1 MSKETGHQG
10 PGGPPPLPP
19 RQMSGANLMSSEYF
33 EDDDLPPPSYE
44 SVAAESYG
52 NDSLTLSHNDPR
64 SSMGGLLCAEVALIP
79 SLADGSLRHRLIG
92 TVNFDVPF
100 LGMHPRV
107 VKVGLA
113 SIFSPAPPKS
123 PQDGD
128 NTPSVSNMQTT
139 GDYFDDKPSASTS
152 TPSIK
157 SPESSF
163 SPSQLDP
170 NYNPAFKNDVI
181 LPVRKGWEGAWYFLN
196 KHSGDLRTATKQLVK
211 SHLEFGGA
219 MADYSGLK
227 LRYTRIRGLEEQ
239 NERTRK
245 AVIGSSVA
253 PPRVRFVNYYTSSTG
268 RPKKP
273 KTPTSPEIVVE
284 TPPLTNNVGD
294 VDHKTTD
301 EDYEK
306 YSGEFSPRDDRLL
319 ETDDDIK
326 EFEAAESIGA
336 VSMDHLEPAPMSDI
350 GGDSSDIESWVDAT
364 ENMEIAPSSSKV
376 AEDATN
382 NALKPEQDLNVDT
395 APSEKSPEVLT
406 SGLEALPPVP
416 DLPAK
421 PEKPPFFADKE
432 TRKLAEKE
440 YDRVLTLY
448 FRAVKDREKALRD
461 REKLEKKRERRAIK
475 EGKKAEKEIIKSDKS
490 KEKDRKKSI
499 QRRETDHESSLVA
512 EQREAQKEWKDAM
525 EHSWNNDDSTIEP
538 LSERNSSMQ
547 STVLSTQST
556 RTPSN
561 EEQKPFKDRTF
572 CTLPPKDGSGN
583 RDPTW
588 VRVLMKDVDLVE
600 AHCGLFFPDPHD
612 DRYEKLIGDS
622 FFPQR
627 TSPLKGLPQNRSPP
641 PGDGFTSEE
650 LNTTMVQA
658 PQDHWIP
665 PADYDEYEIDSLV
678 PGPNRLKV
686 VGRIVNMFESSP
698 KAKLPAAAKGAV
710 HLVVKDA
717 TGAVTIRFAYTLI
730 PYGLQIGQLV
740 SVWAT
745 FVANGDRGIFPCAVA
760 PMYIRIFPEKDKN
773 CHIRLLDG
781 PEFIQACRKPL
792 DYQPTLMSLKD
803 LVQGGSEVTDAK
815 ILVIVRSVSTRKR
828 VAKKDGT
835 TADLVKVGVMD
846 DTSEAVLS
854 LWGVTSA
861 SPMDWQPSQ
870 TALLISSPGLNVS
883 HQVWLALTSNTFID
897 VNPSILEAERLR
909 AFAGNMIKRQHINPA
924 FPDEEYNLW
933 SSNKPDEHVL
943 YSLADV
949 DNRAREAPEDEF
961 EGYLSMIIMD
971 LNMSTLRQQN
981 MLMLYANMTMAKC
994 KHCDEQVGKL
1004 IDESGCIL
1012 SGKLLLSDHAWT
1024 RLLGRSA
1031 EEMVQSSASTLK
1043 SVEQRMLYT
1052 CLSDEALQAK
1062 NKDG

>member
-19 RQMSGANLMSSEYF
+19 RQMSGATLMSSEYL

-64 SSMGGLLCAEVALIP
+64 SRSTQSLLPSPSDEQGDRRKLLLVYIHGFMGNETSFQSFPAHVHSLVAALLAETHTVHTKIYPRYRSKKKIDFARDDFSRWLRPHEGPTTDVILLGHSMGGLLCAEVALIP

-239 NERTRK
+239 TERTRK

-294 VDHKTTD
+294 VDHKMTD

-364 ENMEIAPSSSKV
+364 ENMEIASSSSKA

-382 NALKPEQDLNVDT
+382 NTPKAEQDLNLDI
-395 APSEKSPEVLT
+395 ASSERSPEVLT
-406 SGLEALPPVP
+406 SGLQALPPVP
-416 DLPAK
+416 DLPTK

-499 QRRETDHESSLVA
+499 QRRETDHESSLAA
-512 EQREAQKEWKDAM
+512 EQTEAQKEWKDAM

-612 DRYEKLIGDS
+612 DRYEKLIGDVGERVC
-622 FFPQR
+622 QWV
-627 TSPLKGLPQNRSPP
+627 GEAE
-641 PGDGFTSEE
+641 SE
-650 LNTTMVQA
+650 
-658 PQDHWIP
+658 
-665 PADYDEYEIDSLV
+665 
-678 PGPNRLKV
+678 
-686 VGRIVNMFESSP
+686 
-698 KAKLPAAAKGAV
+698 
-710 HLVVKDA
+710 
-717 TGAVTIRFAYTLI
+717 
-730 PYGLQIGQLV
+730 
-740 SVWAT
+740 
-745 FVANGDRGIFPCAVA
+745 
-760 PMYIRIFPEKDKN
+760 
-773 CHIRLLDG
+773 
-781 PEFIQACRKPL
+781 
-792 DYQPTLMSLKD
+792 
-803 LVQGGSEVTDAK
+803 
-815 ILVIVRSVSTRKR
+815 R
-828 VAKKDGT
+828 VA
-835 TADLVKVGVMD
+835 
-846 DTSEAVLS
+846 
-854 LWGVTSA
+854 
-861 SPMDWQPSQ
+861 
-870 TALLISSPGLNVS
+870 
-883 HQVWLALTSNTFID
+883 
-897 VNPSILEAERLR
+897 R
-909 AFAGNMIKRQHINPA
+909 
-924 FPDEEYNLW
+924 
-933 SSNKPDEHVL
+933 
-943 YSLADV
+943 
-949 DNRAREAPEDEF
+949 EF
-961 EGYLSMIIMD
+961 EAQG
-971 LNMSTLRQQN
+971 
-981 MLMLYANMTMAKC
+981 
-994 KHCDEQVGKL
+994 
-1004 IDESGCIL
+1004 
-1012 SGKLLLSDHAWT
+1012 
-1024 RLLGRSA
+1024 
-1031 EEMVQSSASTLK
+1031 
-1043 SVEQRMLYT
+1043 
-1052 CLSDEALQAK
+1052 
-1062 NKDG
+1062 